1 MFLRKSATL
10 PPVILTPTRKKV
22 PTTEPTSPSEDT
34 GKNMINYSQIVPWK
48 VKSFPNVI
56 YKD

>member
-1 MFLRKSATL
+1 MTL